1 MRIIGNERGFFIPL
15 TLTVIGVAPIEIALI
30 AALHIKSFGL
40 IFLFFR
46 WWHMVLYTM
55 SCMGRL
61 G

>member
-40 IFLFFR
+40 IFFIFQVVAYGFIYNEL
-46 WWHMVLYTM
+46 H
-55 SCMGRL
+55 G
-61 G
+61 

>member
-40 IFLFFR
+40 IIFQVVAYGFIYNEL
-46 WWHMVLYTM
+46 H
-55 SCMGRL
+55 G
-61 G
+61 